1 MALCLWRTASRYTL
15 WVRMSLEPALKATG
29 VHLRRGTLNVLAGV
43 DLTLTPGSLT
53 VLSGPS
59 GCGKTTL
66 LHVLCGLLPLDQG
79 QVTVGGTPLAEDNA
93 TELRRTTLGLLT
105 QDLHLLGALD
115 PVRNAALPLLLNGV
129 SPTEARTTAR
139 ALLVELGLDPDTA
152 PTTERL
158 SRGQRQRVA
167 LARALVFPRPILLL
181 DEPTSS
187 VDPETRD
194 AILVRLRGLAA
205 GGTAILLTTHDTGLA
220 PKADRH
226 LYLVDGTLEA
236 H

>member
-1 MALCLWRTASRYTL
+1 MPT
-15 WVRMSLEPALKATG
+15 EPALAATG
-29 VHLRRGTLNVLAGV
+29 LSLTRGSQQVLAG
-43 DLTLTPGSLT
+43 LEISLAPGTLT

-66 LHVLCGLLPLDQG
+66 LHALCGLLPVESG
-79 QVTVGGTPLAEDNA
+79 QVTVLGTALDLDNA

-115 PVRNAALPLLLNGV
+115 PVRNAALPLLLAGI
-129 SPTEARTTAR
+129 SPADACDRART
-139 ALLVELGLDPDTA
+139 LLKDLGLDPDTA

-167 LARALVFPRPILLL
+167 LARALVHPRPILLL

-187 VDPETRD
+187 VDPDTRD
-194 AILVRLRGLAA
+194 AILRRLNDLTA

-220 PKADRH
+220 PQASRTLH
-226 LYLVDGTLEA
+226 FSNGTLEGT
-236 H
+236 

>member
-1 MALCLWRTASRYTL
+1 M
-15 WVRMSLEPALKATG
+15 
-29 VHLRRGTLNVLAGV
+29 LAGV
-43 DLTLTPGSLT
+43 ELDLAPGSLT

-66 LHVLCGLLPLDQG
+66 LHALCGLLPLDNG
-79 QVTVGGTPLAEDNA
+79 QIRVGGIRVTEENA

-129 SPTEARTTAR
+129 SPTEACATAQS
-139 ALLVELGLDPDTA
+139 LLEDLGLDPARA

-167 LARALVFPRPILLL
+167 LARALVLPRPVLLL
-181 DEPTSS
+181 DEPTSAG
-187 VDPETRD
+187 DPETRD
-194 AILVRLRGLAA
+194 AILVRLRGLAD
-205 GGTAILLTTHDTGLA
+205 GGAAVLLTTHDTDLA
-220 PKADRH
+220 PRGDRH
-226 LYLVDGTLEA
+226 LRFVDGTLEA
-236 H
+236 R

>member
-1 MALCLWRTASRYTL
+1 
-15 WVRMSLEPALKATG
+15 
-29 VHLRRGTLNVLAGV
+29 
-43 DLTLTPGSLT
+43 
-53 VLSGPS
+53 
-59 GCGKTTL
+59 
-66 LHVLCGLLPLDQG
+66 LHALCGLLPLDRG
-79 QVTVGGTPLAEDNA
+79 QVTVDGNPLTEDNA

-129 SPTEARTTAR
+129 SPAEACETAR
-139 ALLVELGLDPDTA
+139 SLLQDLGLNPDTA
-152 PTTERL
+152 PSTERL

-187 VDPETRD
+187 VDPDTRD
-194 AILVRLRGLAA
+194 AILQRLRGLAA
-205 GGTAILLTTHDTGLA
+205 GGAAILLTTHDTGLV

-226 LYLVDGTLEA
+226 LRLADGTLEEG
-236 H
+236 

>member
-1 MALCLWRTASRYTL
+1 
-15 WVRMSLEPALKATG
+15 MSLESVLNASG
-29 VHLRRGTLNVLAGV
+29 MHLRRGTLNVLAGV
-43 DLTLTPGSLT
+43 DLDLAPGSLT

-66 LHVLCGLLPLDQG
+66 LHALCGLLPLDRG
-79 QVTVGGTPLAEDNA
+79 QVTVRGTPLSEDNA

-129 SPTEARTTAR
+129 SPAEACTAAR
-139 ALLVELGLDPDTA
+139 SLLQELGLDPDTA

-167 LARALVFPRPILLL
+167 LARALVFPRPVLLL

-187 VDPETRD
+187 VDPDTRD
-194 AILVRLRGLAA
+194 AILDRLRGLAE
-205 GGTAILLTTHDTGLA
+205 GGTAILLTTHDTGLV
-220 PKADRH
+220 PRADRH
-226 LYLVDGTLEA
+226 LCFVDGTLEA
-236 H
+236 R